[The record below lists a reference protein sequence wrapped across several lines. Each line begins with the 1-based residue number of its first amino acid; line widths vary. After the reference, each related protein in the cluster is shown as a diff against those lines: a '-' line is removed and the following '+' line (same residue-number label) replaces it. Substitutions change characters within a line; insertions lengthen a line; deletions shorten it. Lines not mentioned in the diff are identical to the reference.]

1 MVGVLA
7 MAAAA
12 APPPVKDYEIEPCKK
27 RRKDDDRSSCKT
39 ITKYLSP
46 IGKTGDRVFS
56 PPKSSNILH
65 YFRKTSPTN
74 EKTQS
79 AKDCDLMSSTP
90 LPANS
95 SKDCK
100 TPLEMFSNIEFKKR
114 GKRVNLAHQL
124 NNIKTENESPIEIS
138 SDDSKER
145 SSLNKDFVESSTSV
159 LLYKKHVEVLA
170 ESIQDIKKQSRTMA
184 SKKSSKKVNSKQG
197 TAKNNCRKLRKRKY
211 RDVID
216 LSESLPLAEDLNLK
230 KDVKDSKHIMPS
242 LTNEIERTANDADSR
257 DTAIKTAQLNY
268 GTITVSYEEFLKS
281 HKENKVEQIPDSTM
295 SICIPSETVEDTVK
309 SGYISDTETCEITQ
323 QGRFKTVT
331 VLAQVHPI
339 PPKKT
344 RKIPSIFLK
353 HKQLEMENS
362 LSDPENEQTTQ
373 KRKSNVVIQEE
384 ELELAVLEAVSS
396 EAVKPKCTLEER
408 QQFMKA
414 FRQPASDVLKNGV
427 KKSSDK
433 QKEINE
439 KSLNEEGRDNNSKK
453 IMKNPDIEMIS
464 YNGNSQSHC
473 VKGSF
478 PKEKSKKL
486 KKRDKKKLDTG
497 ATPGENRGGNTQKKE
512 STFSFKEKQNQN
524 RLRMSLRQ
532 KKTKVFKNSTLFNSE
547 RLVCEDIANDDSLK
561 VSSVY
566 NKSSRKTAVP
576 VKDKVTHSKAETE
589 DSLVNI
595 STPKSTRR
603 SVRNSSTPTTIII
616 RSTDSED
623 AQDSSPVKASTP
635 KAANLSEKHSLYTAE
650 LITVPSDSES
660 PIRMKFTRIST
671 PKKSKKK
678 SKKRSK
684 KSEATDRDFTSQ
696 TRKASNASKNVSKA
710 KQLVEKAKA
719 LHISRSKA
727 AEEIVTPLRRSS
739 RHQTLPEKKKLSKT
753 EDSVIII
760 DSSPTSLKY
769 PEKNQKK
776 LQCLNDVLGKKLNKT
791 SKNVPGKMKVAPLF
805 LTRKAQKTAD
815 HILGFDESSQDTS
828 EKSQDCGV
836 QFKAK
841 RDFLMS
847 GLPDLLKRKIAKKA
861 AALDVYNAVSTS
873 FQRVVHVQQK
883 DDGCH
888 LWHLKPPTCPLLTK
902 LKELNTTV
910 TDLSKCVIAL
920 GEFSTLNSN
929 SKSNNSAVVFMG
941 RRKDLT
947 EEVRNFLLEEIRCS
961 NPEFPWKKYFP
972 LLLKKRTEHQVLSEC
987 PRKQESPQLDPSVS
1001 QKETKRKRVETENHK
1016 SKKKKPNEYS
1026 ESPKKI
1032 SGKPEELDKRN
1043 HSTGI
1048 KPDSSKGLLSKTSRK
1063 RQTALSTTC
1072 KVETGTVEDP
1082 DILIID
1088 DDKESTSEISSI
1100 PDSGTEDMLWTEK
1113 YQPQN
1118 SSELIGNELAIKKLH
1133 SWLKDWKRRAELEE
1147 RQNLK
1152 GKKEE
1157 KQEDLLDSIDFKG
1170 SSDDEEESRLCNT
1183 VLITGP
1189 TGVGKTAAVYAC
1201 AQELGFKIFE
1211 VNASSQRSG
1220 RQILSQLKEATQ
1232 SHQVD
1237 KQGVNSQKPCF
1248 FNSYS
1253 IGKSPKK
1260 LSSPKKVV
1268 TSPRKLPPPS
1278 PQSSGPKRALP
1289 PKTLANYFK
1298 ASSKPKNNEEMGALL
1313 ENSTG
1318 IKNSFEQKQIIQT
1331 KPANTTNSNIKEFGA
1346 EEPNRKNATSLILF
1360 EEVDVIFE
1368 EDAGF
1373 LNAIKTFMAT
1383 TKRPV
1388 ILTTSDPTFSLIF
1401 DGCFEEISFNTP
1413 SLLNVASYL
1422 QMICLTENFRTD
1434 VKDFVTLLTANTCDI
1449 RKSILYLQF
1458 WIRSGG
1464 GVLEERP
1471 LSLCRG
1477 NSRNVQLVCSEDGP
1491 DSKNNPK
1498 NTKRNPTDL
1507 PKCDTGCVE
1516 TLFGLKNIFSP
1527 SEDLFSFLKHKIR
1540 TKEEWHKLIQ
1550 LLTEFQMRNVD
1561 FLYSNLE
1568 FILPLPVAI
1577 IPETENLCGSSVG
1590 VDASAATKSM
1600 KCLARKHSGG
1610 EKPLKKS
1617 QKKKHKKKMVVLD
1630 DSDLFDTGLDF
1641 PDEFISFSPASSSS
1655 NSEESKARDKESNPE
1670 TKKLNKCLESNIE
1683 SIPRPPKTPAEKKC
1697 SALVSHCLNSL
1708 TEFMDNMSFLDALLT
1723 DVREQKEFGK
1733 NDFSWTNEKVKSGLC
1748 DEFSLESSDGWTSQ
1762 STGELKA
1769 AVEALSFTKCSSSIS
1784 KALETSLNSCKK
1796 LGKDPTKELTIYVS
1810 QKRNNVHFSQSA
1822 ANLDS
1827 AWKRIAVIKGVFS
1840 SRSLLNLGNRQASI
1854 IEYLPTLRNICRT
1867 EKLKEQGKSK
1877 RRFLHYLE
1885 GIHLNI
1891 SKETVN
1897 TLAAGFP

>member
-1 MVGVLA
+1 A
-7 MAAAA
+7 S
-12 APPPVKDYEIEPCKK
+12 KK
-27 RRKDDDRSSCKT
+27 RRKDDDRTSCKT

-46 IGKTGDRVFS
+46 MGKTGDRVFS
-56 PPKSSNILH
+56 PPKSSNILD

-74 EKTQS
+74 EKTQT
-79 AKDCDLMSSTP
+79 AKKYKIKSSTP
-90 LPANS
+90 LPADS
-95 SKDCK
+95 DKDCK
-100 TPLEMFSNIEFKKR
+100 TPLDMSSNTENKKR
-114 GKRVNLAHQL
+114 GKRLNLSHQL
-124 NNIKTENESPIEIS
+124 SHTKTENESPVEIN
-138 SDDSKER
+138 SDDSKED
-145 SSLNKDFVESSTSV
+145 SSLSNNFVESSTSA

-170 ESIQDIKKQSRTMA
+170 ESIQDTKKQSKTMT
-184 SKKSSKKVNSKQG
+184 SKKSSRKVSPKQG
-197 TAKNNCRKLRKRKY
+197 ASKNDRRKLRKRKH
-211 RDVID
+211 REVID
-216 LSESLPLAEDLNLK
+216 LSESLPLAEELNLLK
-230 KDVKDSKHIMPS
+230 RDGNDSKQIMPS
-242 LTNEIERTANDADSR
+242 LTNEIENTANDAESR
-257 DTAIKTAQLNY
+257 DNITKTAQLNDS
-268 GTITVSYEEFLKS
+268 TITVSYEEFLKS
-281 HKENKVEQIPDSTM
+281 HNESEVEQAPDSTV
-295 SICIPSETVEDTVK
+295 SICIPSETVDDTVK
-309 SGYISDTETCEITQ
+309 SGCMTDPETYEISQ
-323 QGRFKTVT
+323 QVRFKTVT

-344 RKIPSIFLK
+344 GKIPSIFLK
-353 HKQLEMENS
+353 QKQVEMENS
-362 LSDPENEQTTQ
+362 LSDPENEQTIQ
-373 KRKSNVVIQEE
+373 KRKSNVVIHEE
-384 ELELAVLEAVSS
+384 ELELAVLEAGSS

-414 FRQPASDVLKNGV
+414 FRQPTSDALKNGV

-433 QKEINE
+433 QKELNE

-453 IMKNPDIEMIS
+453 IMENPNIQMIS
-464 YNGNSQSHC
+464 NNGNSQTHAD
-473 VKGSF
+473 KGGF

-486 KKRDKKKLDTG
+486 KKKNKKILDTG
-497 ATPGENRGGNTQKKE
+497 AIPGENRERNTQEKE
-512 STFSFKEKQNQN
+512 SAFSFKEKQNQN

-532 KKTKVFKNSTLFNSE
+532 KKTEVFKNSTLLNSKN
-547 RLVCEDIANDDSLK
+547 LVCEGTADDDPLK
-561 VSSVY
+561 ISSPCN
-566 NKSSRKTAVP
+566 NKSSRKTGIP
-576 VKDKVTHSKAETE
+576 VKDKVIHSKAETE
-589 DSLVNI
+589 DSLVYV
-595 STPKSTRR
+595 STPKPSRR
-603 SVRNSSTPTTIII
+603 SVRSSSTPATVII
-616 RSTDSED
+616 RGTDSED
-623 AQDSSPVKASTP
+623 AQDDSPVKASTP
-635 KAANLSEKHSLYTAE
+635 KAANLSGKHSLYTAE
-650 LITVPSDSES
+650 LITVSSDSES

-684 KSEATDRDFTSQ
+684 KSEAADEDFESQ
-696 TRKASNASKNVSKA
+696 TRKVSSASKNVSKA
-710 KQLVEKAKA
+710 KRLIEKAKA

-727 AEEIVTPLRRSS
+727 TEGIVTPLRRSA
-739 RHQTLPEKKKLSKT
+739 RHQTLPERSET
-753 EDSVIII
+753 EDSVITG
-760 DSSPTSLKY
+760 SSPTPLKH

-791 SKNVPGKMKVAPLF
+791 PKNVPGKVKVAPLF

-815 HILGFDESSQDTS
+815 PVLGFDESSQDAT
-828 EKSQDCGV
+828 EKPQACDV

-847 GLPDLLKRKIAKKA
+847 GLPDLLKRQIAKKA

-873 FQRVVHVQQK
+873 FQSVVHIQQK

-902 LKELNTTV
+902 LKELNTKV
-910 TDLSKCVIAL
+910 IDLSKCVMAL

-929 SKSNNSAVVFMG
+929 SKSNNSAVVFVG

-947 EEVRNFLLEEIRCS
+947 EEVRNLLLEEIRWS
-961 NPEFPWKKYFP
+961 NPEFSLRKYFP

-987 PRKQESPQLDPSVS
+987 HHKQESPKLEPDVS
-1001 QKETKRKRVETENHK
+1001 RKETKRKRVEMENHK
-1016 SKKKKPNEYS
+1016 SKRKKPNEYS

-1032 SGKPEELDKRN
+1032 SGKLEELDKRN
-1043 HSTGI
+1043 NSSGI
-1048 KPDSSKGLLSKTSRK
+1048 KLDSSKGLFPKTSRK
-1063 RQTALSTTC
+1063 KRTALSTRC
-1072 KVETGTVEDP
+1072 KVETEAVEDS

-1088 DDKESTSEISSI
+1088 GDKSTSEVSSI

-1118 SSELIGNELAIKKLH
+1118 SGELIGNELAIRKLH

-1147 RQNLK
+1147 GQNLK
-1152 GKKEE
+1152 GKRDE
-1157 KQEDLLDSIDFKG
+1157 KQEDPLDGIDFKG
-1170 SSDDEEESRLCNT
+1170 SSDDEEENRLCNT

-1248 FNSYS
+1248 FNSYN

-1278 PQSSGPKRALP
+1278 PQSSGPKRVLP

-1298 ASSKPKNNEEMGALL
+1298 VSSKPKNNEQIGALL
-1313 ENSTG
+1313 ENNKG
-1318 IKNSFEQKQIIQT
+1318 IKNSFEQKPIIQT
-1331 KPANTTNSNIKEFGA
+1331 KSTNTTNKNVKEFGA

-1388 ILTTSDPTFSLIF
+1388 ILTTSDPTFSLMF
-1401 DGCFEEISFNTP
+1401 DGCFQEINFNTP

-1464 GVLEERP
+1464 GFLEERP
-1471 LSLCRG
+1471 LSFCRG
-1477 NSRNVQLVCSEDGP
+1477 NSRNVQLVCSEDDP
-1491 DSKNNPK
+1491 DSKNNAK

-1507 PKCDTGCVE
+1507 PKCDTGCAE

-1550 LLTEFQMRNVD
+1550 LLTEFQTRNVD

-1568 FILPLPVAI
+1568 FILPLPVNI
-1577 IPETENLCGSSVG
+1577 IPETENFSGSSVS
-1590 VDASAATKSM
+1590 VDTNAATKNM
-1600 KCLARKHSGG
+1600 KCLARKPSEG

-1617 QKKKHKKKMVVLD
+1617 QKKKRKKKMVILD
-1630 DSDLFDTGLDF
+1630 DSDLFDTELDF
-1641 PDEFISFSPASSSS
+1641 SDEFISLSSASSP

-1670 TKKLNKCLESNIE
+1670 TKKLNKCLESKVE
-1683 SIPRPPKTPAEKKC
+1683 SIPRSPKTPAEKKY
-1697 SALVSHCLNSL
+1697 SVLVSHCLNSL

-1723 DVREQKEFGK
+1723 DVREHREFGK
-1733 NDFSWTNEKVKSGLC
+1733 NDFGWTNGKVKSGLC

-1762 STGELKA
+1762 SSGELKA
-1769 AVEALSFTKCSSSIS
+1769 AVEALSFTKCSSTIS

-1796 LGKDPTKELTIYVS
+1796 VGKDPTKELTFYVS

-1827 AWKRIAVIKGVFS
+1827 AWKRIAVIKSVFS
-1840 SRSLLNLGNRQASI
+1840 SRSLPNLGNRQASI
-1854 IEYLPTLRNICRT
+1854 IEYLPTLRNICKT

-1891 SKETVN
+1891 SKETMN

>member
-12 APPPVKDYEIEPCKK
+12 APPPVKDYGNEASKK
-27 RRKDDDRSSCKT
+27 RRKDDDRTCKT

-46 IGKTGDRVFS
+46 MGKTADRVFS
-56 PPKSSNILH
+56 PPKSSNILD
-65 YFRKTSPTN
+65 YFRKTLPTN
-74 EKTQS
+74 EKTQT
-79 AKDCDLMSSTP
+79 AKKYKIKSSTP
-90 LPANS
+90 LPADS
-95 SKDCK
+95 DKDCK
-100 TPLEMFSNIEFKKR
+100 TPLEMSSNTENKKR
-114 GKRVNLAHQL
+114 GKRLNLSHQL
-124 NNIKTENESPIEIS
+124 SHIKTENESAIEIN
-138 SDDSKER
+138 SDDSKED
-145 SSLNKDFVESSTSV
+145 SSLSNNFVGSSTSA
-159 LLYKKHVEVLA
+159 LLYKKHVKVLA
-170 ESIQDIKKQSRTMA
+170 ESIQDTKKQSSTMT
-184 SKKSSKKVNSKQG
+184 SKKSSKKISPKQG
-197 TAKNNCRKLRKRKY
+197 PSKNDRRKLRKRKH
-211 RDVID
+211 REVID
-216 LSESLPLAEDLNLK
+216 LSESLPLAEELNLLK
-230 KDVKDSKHIMPS
+230 RHGNESKQIMPS
-242 LTNEIERTANDADSR
+242 LTNEMENTANDAESR
-257 DTAIKTAQLNY
+257 DNITKTAQLNDS
-268 GTITVSYEEFLKS
+268 TITVSYEEFLKS
-281 HKENKVEQIPDSTM
+281 HNESKVEQAPDSTV
-295 SICIPSETVEDTVK
+295 SVCIPSETVDDAVK
-309 SGYISDTETCEITQ
+309 SGCMTDPETYEISQ
-323 QGRFKTVT
+323 QVRFKTVT

-344 RKIPSIFLK
+344 GKIPSIFLK
-353 HKQLEMENS
+353 QKQVEMENS
-362 LSDPENEQTTQ
+362 LSDPENEQTSQ
-373 KRKSNVVIQEE
+373 KRKSNVVIHEE
-384 ELELAVLEAVSS
+384 ELELAVLEAGSS

-414 FRQPASDVLKNGV
+414 FRQPTSDALKNGV

-433 QKEINE
+433 QKELNE

-453 IMKNPDIEMIS
+453 IMEIPNIQMIS
-464 YNGNSQSHC
+464 NNGNSQTHAD
-473 VKGSF
+473 KGGF

-486 KKRDKKKLDTG
+486 KKKNKKILDTG
-497 ATPGENRGGNTQKKE
+497 AIPGENRERNPQEKE

-532 KKTKVFKNSTLFNSE
+532 KKTEVFKNSTLLNSKN
-547 RLVCEDIANDDSLK
+547 LVCEGAADDDPLK
-561 VSSVY
+561 ISSPCN
-566 NKSSRKTAVP
+566 NKSSRKTGIP
-576 VKDKVTHSKAETE
+576 VKDKVIHSKTETE
-589 DSLVNI
+589 DSLVFV
-595 STPKSTRR
+595 STLKPSRR
-603 SVRNSSTPTTIII
+603 SVRSSSTPATVII
-616 RSTDSED
+616 RATDSED
-623 AQDSSPVKASTP
+623 AQDDSPVKASTP
-635 KAANLSEKHSLYTAE
+635 KAANLSGKRSLYTAE
-650 LITVPSDSES
+650 LITVSSDSES

-684 KSEATDRDFTSQ
+684 KSEAADEDFESQ
-696 TRKASNASKNVSKA
+696 TRKVSSASKNVSKA
-710 KQLVEKAKA
+710 KQLIEKAKA

-727 AEEIVTPLRRSS
+727 TEEIVTPLRRSS
-739 RHQTLPEKKKLSKT
+739 RHQTLPEKSET
-753 EDSVIII
+753 EDSVITG
-760 DSSPTSLKY
+760 SSPTPLKH

-791 SKNVPGKMKVAPLF
+791 PKNVPGKVKVAPLF

-815 HILGFDESSQDTS
+815 PVLGFDESSQDAT
-828 EKSQDCGV
+828 EKPQACDV

-847 GLPDLLKRKIAKKA
+847 GLPDLLKRQIAKKA

-873 FQRVVHVQQK
+873 FQSVVHVQQK

-888 LWHLKPPTCPLLTK
+888 LWHLKPPTCPLLTQ
-902 LKELNTTV
+902 LKELNTKV
-910 TDLSKCVIAL
+910 IDLSKCVMAL

-929 SKSNNSAVVFMG
+929 SKSNTSAVVFVG

-947 EEVRNFLLEEIRCS
+947 EEVRNLLLEEIRWS
-961 NPEFPWKKYFP
+961 NPEFSLRKYFP
-972 LLLKKRTEHQVLSEC
+972 LLLKKRTEPQVLSKC
-987 PRKQESPQLDPSVS
+987 HRKQESPKLEPDVS
-1001 QKETKRKRVETENHK
+1001 RKETKRKRVEMENHK
-1016 SKKKKPNEYS
+1016 SKRKKPNEYS

-1032 SGKPEELDKRN
+1032 SGKLEELDKRN
-1043 HSTGI
+1043 NSSGI
-1048 KPDSSKGLLSKTSRK
+1048 KLDSSEGLFPKTSRK
-1063 RQTALSTTC
+1063 KRTALSTRC
-1072 KVETGTVEDP
+1072 KVETEAVEDS

-1088 DDKESTSEISSI
+1088 GDTSTSEVSSI

-1118 SSELIGNELAIKKLH
+1118 SGELIGNELAIRKLH

-1147 RQNLK
+1147 GQNLK
-1152 GKKEE
+1152 GKRDE
-1157 KQEDLLDSIDFKG
+1157 KQEDPLDGIDFKG
-1170 SSDDEEESRLCNT
+1170 SSDDEEENRLCNT

-1248 FNSYS
+1248 FNSYNIS
-1253 IGKSPKK
+1253 KSPKK

-1278 PQSSGPKRALP
+1278 PQSSGPKRVLP

-1298 ASSKPKNNEEMGALL
+1298 VSSKPKNNEQIGALL
-1313 ENSTG
+1313 ENSKG
-1318 IKNSFEQKQIIQT
+1318 IKNSFEQKPIIQT
-1331 KPANTTNSNIKEFGA
+1331 KSTNTTNKTVKEFGA

-1388 ILTTSDPTFSLIF
+1388 ILTTSDPTFSLMF
-1401 DGCFEEISFNTP
+1401 DGFFEEINFNTP

-1464 GVLEERP
+1464 GFLEERP
-1471 LSLCRG
+1471 LSFCRG
-1477 NSRNVQLVCSEDGP
+1477 NSRNVQLVCSEDDP
-1491 DSKNNPK
+1491 DSKNNAK
-1498 NTKRNPTDL
+1498 NSKRNPTDL
-1507 PKCDTGCVE
+1507 PKCDIGCAE

-1568 FILPLPVAI
+1568 FILPLPVNI
-1577 IPETENLCGSSVG
+1577 IPETENFSGSSVS
-1590 VDASAATKSM
+1590 VDTNAATKNM
-1600 KCLARKHSGG
+1600 KCLARKLSEG

-1617 QKKKHKKKMVVLD
+1617 QKKKHKKKMVILD
-1630 DSDLFDTGLDF
+1630 DSDLFDTELDF
-1641 PDEFISFSPASSSS
+1641 SDEFIRLSSASSP

-1670 TKKLNKCLESNIE
+1670 TKKLNTCLESNVE
-1683 SIPRPPKTPAEKKC
+1683 SIPRSPKTPAEKKY
-1697 SALVSHCLNSL
+1697 SVLVSHCLNSL

-1723 DVREQKEFGK
+1723 DVREHREFGK
-1733 NDFSWTNEKVKSGLC
+1733 NDFGWTNGKVKSGLC

-1762 STGELKA
+1762 SSGELKA
-1769 AVEALSFTKCSSSIS
+1769 AVEALSFTKCSSTIS

-1796 LGKDPTKELTIYVS
+1796 VGRDPTKELTFYVS

-1822 ANLDS
+1822 ANLD
-1827 AWKRIAVIKGVFS
+1827 AWKRIAVIKSVFS
-1840 SRSLLNLGNRQASI
+1840 SRSLPNLGNRQASI
-1854 IEYLPTLRNICRT
+1854 IEYLPTLRNICKT

-1891 SKETVN
+1891 SKETMN

>member
-12 APPPVKDYEIEPCKK
+12 APPPVKDYGNEASKK
-27 RRKDDDRSSCKT
+27 RRKDDDRTCKT

-46 IGKTGDRVFS
+46 MGKTADRVFS
-56 PPKSSNILH
+56 PPKSSNILD
-65 YFRKTSPTN
+65 YFRKTLPTN
-74 EKTQS
+74 EKTQT
-79 AKDCDLMSSTP
+79 AKKYKIKSSTP
-90 LPANS
+90 LPADS
-95 SKDCK
+95 DKDCK
-100 TPLEMFSNIEFKKR
+100 TPLEMSSNTENKKR
-114 GKRVNLAHQL
+114 GKRLNLSHQL
-124 NNIKTENESPIEIS
+124 SHIKTENESAIEIN
-138 SDDSKER
+138 SDDSKED
-145 SSLNKDFVESSTSV
+145 SSLSNNFVGSSTSA
-159 LLYKKHVEVLA
+159 LLYKKHVKVLA
-170 ESIQDIKKQSRTMA
+170 ESIQDTKKQSSTMT
-184 SKKSSKKVNSKQG
+184 SKKSSKKISPKQG
-197 TAKNNCRKLRKRKY
+197 PSKNDRRKLRKRKH
-211 RDVID
+211 REVID
-216 LSESLPLAEDLNLK
+216 LSESLPLAEELNLLK
-230 KDVKDSKHIMPS
+230 RHGNESKQIMPS
-242 LTNEIERTANDADSR
+242 LTNEMENTANDAESR
-257 DTAIKTAQLNY
+257 DNITKTAQLNDS
-268 GTITVSYEEFLKS
+268 TITVSYEEFLKS
-281 HKENKVEQIPDSTM
+281 HNESKVEQAPDSTV
-295 SICIPSETVEDTVK
+295 SVCIPSETVDDAVK
-309 SGYISDTETCEITQ
+309 SGCMTDPETYEISQ
-323 QGRFKTVT
+323 QVRFKTVT

-344 RKIPSIFLK
+344 GKIPSIFLK
-353 HKQLEMENS
+353 QKQVEMENS
-362 LSDPENEQTTQ
+362 LSDPENEQTSQ
-373 KRKSNVVIQEE
+373 KRKSNVVIHEE
-384 ELELAVLEAVSS
+384 ELELAVLEAGSS

-414 FRQPASDVLKNGV
+414 FRQPTSDALKNGV

-433 QKEINE
+433 QKELNE

-453 IMKNPDIEMIS
+453 IMEIPNIQMIS
-464 YNGNSQSHC
+464 NNGNSQTHAD
-473 VKGSF
+473 KGGF

-486 KKRDKKKLDTG
+486 KKKNKKILDTG
-497 ATPGENRGGNTQKKE
+497 AIPGENRERNPQEKE

-532 KKTKVFKNSTLFNSE
+532 KKTEVFKNSTLLNSKN
-547 RLVCEDIANDDSLK
+547 LVCEGAADDDPLK
-561 VSSVY
+561 ISSPCN
-566 NKSSRKTAVP
+566 NKSSRKTGIP
-576 VKDKVTHSKAETE
+576 VKDKVIHSKAETE
-589 DSLVNI
+589 DSLVFV
-595 STPKSTRR
+595 STLKPSRR
-603 SVRNSSTPTTIII
+603 SVRSSSTPATVII
-616 RSTDSED
+616 RATDSED
-623 AQDSSPVKASTP
+623 AQDDSPVKASTP
-635 KAANLSEKHSLYTAE
+635 KAANLSGKRSLYTAE
-650 LITVPSDSES
+650 LITVSSDSES

-684 KSEATDRDFTSQ
+684 KSEAADEDFESQ
-696 TRKASNASKNVSKA
+696 TRKVSSASKNVSKA
-710 KQLVEKAKA
+710 KQLIEKAKA

-727 AEEIVTPLRRSS
+727 TEEIVTPLRRSS
-739 RHQTLPEKKKLSKT
+739 RHQTLPEKSET
-753 EDSVIII
+753 EDSVITG
-760 DSSPTSLKY
+760 SSPTPLKH

-791 SKNVPGKMKVAPLF
+791 PKNVPGKVKVAPLF

-815 HILGFDESSQDTS
+815 PVLRFDESSQDAS
-828 EKSQDCGV
+828 EKPQACDV

-847 GLPDLLKRKIAKKA
+847 GLPDLLKRQIAKKA

-873 FQRVVHVQQK
+873 FQSVVHVQQK

-888 LWHLKPPTCPLLTK
+888 LWHLKPPTCPLLTQ
-902 LKELNTTV
+902 LKELNTKV
-910 TDLSKCVIAL
+910 IDLSKCVMAL

-929 SKSNNSAVVFMG
+929 SKSNTSAVVFVG

-947 EEVRNFLLEEIRCS
+947 EEVRNLLLEEIRWS
-961 NPEFPWKKYFP
+961 NPEFSLRKYFP
-972 LLLKKRTEHQVLSEC
+972 LLLKKRTEPQVLSKC
-987 PRKQESPQLDPSVS
+987 HRKQESPKLEPDVS
-1001 QKETKRKRVETENHK
+1001 RKETKRKRVEMENHK
-1016 SKKKKPNEYS
+1016 SKRKKPNEYS

-1032 SGKPEELDKRN
+1032 SGKLEELDKRN
-1043 HSTGI
+1043 NSSGI
-1048 KPDSSKGLLSKTSRK
+1048 KLDSSKGLFPKTSRK
-1063 RQTALSTTC
+1063 KRTALSTRC
-1072 KVETGTVEDP
+1072 KVETEAVEDS

-1088 DDKESTSEISSI
+1088 GDTSTSEVSSI

-1118 SSELIGNELAIKKLH
+1118 SGELIGNELAIRKLH

-1147 RQNLK
+1147 GQNLK
-1152 GKKEE
+1152 GKRDE
-1157 KQEDLLDSIDFKG
+1157 KQEDPLDGIDFKG
-1170 SSDDEEESRLCNT
+1170 SSDDEEENRLCNT

-1248 FNSYS
+1248 FNSYNIS
-1253 IGKSPKK
+1253 KSPKK

-1278 PQSSGPKRALP
+1278 PQSSGPKRVLP

-1298 ASSKPKNNEEMGALL
+1298 VSSKPKNNEQIGALL
-1313 ENSTG
+1313 ENSKG
-1318 IKNSFEQKQIIQT
+1318 IKNSFEQKPIIQT
-1331 KPANTTNSNIKEFGA
+1331 KSTNTTNKTVKEFGA

-1388 ILTTSDPTFSLIF
+1388 ILTTSDPTFSLMF
-1401 DGCFEEISFNTP
+1401 DGFFEEINFNTP

-1464 GVLEERP
+1464 GFLEERP
-1471 LSLCRG
+1471 LSFCRG
-1477 NSRNVQLVCSEDGP
+1477 NSRNVQLVCSEDDP
-1491 DSKNNPK
+1491 DSKNNAK
-1498 NTKRNPTDL
+1498 NSKRNPTDL
-1507 PKCDTGCVE
+1507 PKCDIGCAE

-1568 FILPLPVAI
+1568 FILPLPVNI
-1577 IPETENLCGSSVG
+1577 IPETENFSGSSVS
-1590 VDASAATKSM
+1590 VDTNAATKNM
-1600 KCLARKHSGG
+1600 KCLARKLSEG

-1617 QKKKHKKKMVVLD
+1617 QKKKHKKKMVILD
-1630 DSDLFDTGLDF
+1630 DSDLFDTELDF
-1641 PDEFISFSPASSSS
+1641 SDEFIRLSSASSP

-1670 TKKLNKCLESNIE
+1670 TKKLNTCLESNVE
-1683 SIPRPPKTPAEKKC
+1683 SIPRSPKTPAEKKY
-1697 SALVSHCLNSL
+1697 SVLVSHCLNSL

-1723 DVREQKEFGK
+1723 DVREHREFGK
-1733 NDFSWTNEKVKSGLC
+1733 NDFGWTNGKVKSGLC

-1762 STGELKA
+1762 SSGELKA
-1769 AVEALSFTKCSSSIS
+1769 AVEALSFTKCSSTIS

-1796 LGKDPTKELTIYVS
+1796 VGRDPTKELTFYVS

-1822 ANLDS
+1822 ANLD
-1827 AWKRIAVIKGVFS
+1827 AWKRIAVIKSVFS
-1840 SRSLLNLGNRQASI
+1840 SRSLPNLGNRQASI
-1854 IEYLPTLRNICRT
+1854 IEYLPTLRNICKT

-1891 SKETVN
+1891 SKETMN

>member
-12 APPPVKDYEIEPCKK
+12 APPPVKDYEIEACKR

-46 IGKTGDRVFS
+46 IGKTGDSVFS
-56 PPKSSNILH
+56 PPKSSNILD

-79 AKDCDLMSSTP
+79 AKECKIKSPAP
-90 LPANS
+90 LPADS
-95 SKDCK
+95 GKHCK
-100 TPLEMFSNIEFKKR
+100 TSLEVFSNLEFKKR
-114 GKRVNLAHQL
+114 GKRVNLSHRL
-124 NNIKTENESPIEIS
+124 NSVKTENESPIKIS
-138 SDDSKER
+138 SVGSKEDT
-145 SSLNKDFVESSTSV
+145 SLNNDFIESSTSV
-159 LLYKKHVEVLA
+159 LLCKKHVEVLA
-170 ESIQDIKKQSRTMA
+170 ESIQDKKHSSTMTSIKN
-184 SKKSSKKVNSKQG
+184 SKKVNPKQRI
-197 TAKNNCRKLRKRKY
+197 TKNDCRKMRKRKH
-211 RDVID
+211 RDIID
-216 LSESLPLAEDLNLK
+216 LSESIPWAEELNLHQ
-230 KDVKDSKHIMPS
+230 KDGKDRKQITPS
-242 LTNEIERTANDADSR
+242 LTNEIESTANDSR
-257 DTAIKTAQLNY
+257 GDKTKTAHLNDS
-268 GTITVSYEEFLKS
+268 TITVSYEEFLKS
-281 HKENKVEQIPDSTM
+281 HKENKAEHIPDSTM
-295 SICIPSETVEDTVK
+295 SICIPSETVEDMVK
-309 SGYISDTETCEITQ
+309 SGCISDPGTCEISQ
-323 QGRFKTVT
+323 HVRYKTVT

-339 PPKKT
+339 PPRKT

-353 HKQLEMENS
+353 QKQLEMENS
-362 LSDPENEQTTQ
+362 LSDPENEQTVQ

-384 ELELAVLEAVSS
+384 ELELAVLEAGNA

-427 KKSSDK
+427 RKSSEK
-433 QKEINE
+433 QKELNE
-439 KSLNEEGRDNNSKK
+439 KSLNEEGRHNNSKK
-453 IMKNPDIEMIS
+453 IMENPNIQVVSNDGS
-464 YNGNSQSHC
+464 SPSHTE
-473 VKGSF
+473 KGSF
-478 PKEKSKKL
+478 PNEKSKKL
-486 KKRDKKKLDTG
+486 KKKDKKMLGTG
-497 ATPGENRGGNTQKKE
+497 ITPGENRRGNIQKKAA
-512 STFSFKEKQNQN
+512 TFSFRDKQNQN

-532 KKTKVFKNSTLFNSE
+532 KKTEVFKNSTLFNSE
-547 RLVCEDIANDDSLK
+547 SLICKDLANDDLLK
-561 VSSVY
+561 ISSQC
-566 NKSSRKTAVP
+566 NKKSSRKTSIP
-576 VKDKVTHSKAETE
+576 VKDKVIHSKAETE
-589 DSLVNI
+589 HSLINV
-595 STPKSTRR
+595 STPKPTRR
-603 SVRNSSTPTTIII
+603 SVRTSSIPTTIVL
-616 RSTDSED
+616 SGTDSED
-623 AQDSSPVKASTP
+623 GSPAKASTP
-635 KAANLSEKHSLYTAE
+635 KAANLLEKHSLYTAE

-678 SKKRSK
+678 SKKRCE
-684 KSEATDRDFTSQ
+684 KSEATDGDFTSQ
-696 TRKASNASKNVSKA
+696 TRKASSASKNVSKA
-710 KQLVEKAKA
+710 KQLIEKAKA

-727 AEEIVTPLRRSS
+727 TEEIVIPLRRSS
-739 RHQTLPEKKKLSKT
+739 RHQTLPERKQLSET

-760 DSSPTSLKY
+760 DSNPTSLKH

-791 SKNVPGKMKVAPLF
+791 PKNVPGKMKVAPLF

-815 HILGFDESSQDTS
+815 PILGFDESSQDTS
-828 EKSQDCGV
+828 EKSQDYDV

-847 GLPDLLKRKIAKKA
+847 GLPDLLKRQIAKKA
-861 AALDVYNAVSTS
+861 AALDAYSAVSAG
-873 FQRVVHVQQK
+873 FQRVVHVRQK
-883 DDGCH
+883 DDGSH
-888 LWHLKPPTCPLLTK
+888 LWHLKPPTCSLLTK
-902 LKELNTTV
+902 LKELNTKV
-910 TDLSKCVIAL
+910 LDLSKCVLAL

-929 SKSNNSAVVFMG
+929 SKSTKSAVGFVE

-947 EEVRNFLLEEIRCS
+947 EEVRNLLLEEIRWS
-961 NPEFPWKKYFP
+961 NPEFSLRKYFS
-972 LLLKKRTEHQVLSEC
+972 LLLKKRSEHQVLSEC
-987 PRKQESPQLDPSVS
+987 HHKQESPQREPSVN
-1001 QKETKRKRVETENHK
+1001 QKESKRKRVETEIHK
-1016 SKKKKPNEYS
+1016 SKRKKPNEYS
-1026 ESPKKI
+1026 QSPKKI
-1032 SGKPEELDKRN
+1032 NGKPEELDKRN
-1043 HSTGI
+1043 NSTGI
-1048 KPDSSKGLLSKTSRK
+1048 KLDS
-1063 RQTALSTTC
+1063 C
-1072 KVETGTVEDP
+1072 K
-1082 DILIID
+1082 
-1088 DDKESTSEISSI
+1088 
-1100 PDSGTEDMLWTEK
+1100 DSGTEDMLWTEK

-1152 GKKEE
+1152 GKKDE
-1157 KQEDLLDSIDFKG
+1157 KQEGLSDSIDFKG
-1170 SSDDEEESRLCNT
+1170 SSDDEEETRLCNT

-1248 FNSYS
+1248 FNSYNL
-1253 IGKSPKK
+1253 GKSPKK

-1278 PQSSGPKRALP
+1278 PQTSVPKRTLP

-1298 ASSKPKNNEEMGALL
+1298 VSSKPKNNEEVVLP
-1313 ENSTG
+1313 ENNKG
-1318 IKNSFEQKQIIQT
+1318 IKNSCEQKPIIQT
-1331 KPANTTNSNIKEFGA
+1331 KSTNTTKSNVKGFGA

-1373 LNAIKTFMAT
+1373 LNAVKTFMAT

-1388 ILTTSDPTFSLIF
+1388 ILTTSDPTFSLMF
-1401 DGCFEEISFNTP
+1401 DGCFEEINFSTP

-1422 QMICLTENFRTD
+1422 QMICLAENFRTD

-1464 GVLEERP
+1464 GFLEERP

-1477 NSRNVQLVCSEDGP
+1477 NSRNIQLVCSEDGP
-1491 DSKNNPK
+1491 DSKNKPK
-1498 NTKRNPTDL
+1498 NTKRSPIDL
-1507 PKCDTGCVE
+1507 PKCDIGCVE

-1527 SEDLFSFLKHKIR
+1527 SEDLFSFLKHKVR
-1540 TKEEWHKLIQ
+1540 TKEEWHQFIQ
-1550 LLTEFQMRNVD
+1550 LLTEFRMQNVD

-1568 FILPLPVAI
+1568 FILPLPVRI
-1577 IPETENLCGSSVG
+1577 IPETENFCGASVS
-1590 VDASAATKSM
+1590 VDTRAATKNM
-1600 KCLARKHSGG
+1600 KCLARKHSEG
-1610 EKPLKKS
+1610 EKPLKKP
-1617 QKKKHKKKMVVLD
+1617 QKKKQKKKMVTLD
-1630 DSDLFDTGLDF
+1630 DSDLFDTELDF
-1641 PDEFISFSPASSSS
+1641 SNEFLSLSPASSSS
-1655 NSEESKARDKESNPE
+1655 NSEESKARDKERNPE
-1670 TKKLNKCLESNIE
+1670 TKKLNKCLESNME
-1683 SIPRPPKTPAEKKC
+1683 STPCPPKTPAEKKC

-1723 DVREQKEFGK
+1723 DVEQKEFGQ
-1733 NDFSWTNEKVKSGLC
+1733 NDFSWTNVKSGLC
-1748 DEFSLESSDGWTSQ
+1748 DEFSLEASDGWTSQ
-1762 STGELKA
+1762 SSGELKA
-1769 AVEALSFTKCSSSIS
+1769 AVEALSFTKCSSTIS
-1784 KALETSLNSCKK
+1784 KALETLNSCKK
-1796 LGKDPTKELTIYVS
+1796 SGRDPTKELTLYVS
-1810 QKRNNVHFSQSA
+1810 QKRSNVYFSQSA
-1822 ANLDS
+1822 TNLDS
-1827 AWKRIAVIKGVFS
+1827 AWKRIAVIKSVFS
-1840 SRSLLNLGNRQASI
+1840 SRALLNLGNKQASI

>member
-12 APPPVKDYEIEPCKK
+12 APPPVKDYGNEASKK
-27 RRKDDDRSSCKT
+27 RRKDDDGTSCKT

-46 IGKTGDRVFS
+46 MGKTGDRVFS
-56 PPKSSNILH
+56 PPKSSNILD
-65 YFRKTSPTN
+65 YFRKTLPTN
-74 EKTQS
+74 EKTQT
-79 AKDCDLMSSTP
+79 AKKYKIKSSTP
-90 LPANS
+90 LPADS
-95 SKDCK
+95 DKDCK
-100 TPLEMFSNIEFKKR
+100 TPLEMSSNTENKKR
-114 GKRVNLAHQL
+114 GKRLNLSHQL
-124 NNIKTENESPIEIS
+124 SHIKTENESPVEIN
-138 SDDSKER
+138 SDDSKKD
-145 SSLNKDFVESSTSV
+145 SSLSNNFVESSTSA

-170 ESIQDIKKQSRTMA
+170 ESIQDTKKQSSTMT
-184 SKKSSKKVNSKQG
+184 SKKSSKKVSPKQG
-197 TAKNNCRKLRKRKY
+197 PSKNDRRKLRKRKH
-211 RDVID
+211 REVID
-216 LSESLPLAEDLNLK
+216 LSESLPLAEELNLLK
-230 KDVKDSKHIMPS
+230 RDGNDSKQIMPS
-242 LTNEIERTANDADSR
+242 LTNEIENTANDAESR
-257 DTAIKTAQLNY
+257 DNITKTAQLNDS
-268 GTITVSYEEFLKS
+268 TITVSYEEFLKS
-281 HKENKVEQIPDSTM
+281 HNESEVEQAPDSTV
-295 SICIPSETVEDTVK
+295 SNCIPSETVDDTVK
-309 SGYISDTETCEITQ
+309 SGCMTDPETYEISRQ
-323 QGRFKTVT
+323 VRFKTVT

-344 RKIPSIFLK
+344 GKIPSIFLK
-353 HKQLEMENS
+353 QKQVEMENS
-362 LSDPENEQTTQ
+362 LSDPENEQTIQ
-373 KRKSNVVIQEE
+373 KRKSNVVIHEE
-384 ELELAVLEAVSS
+384 ELELAVLEAGSS

-414 FRQPASDVLKNGV
+414 FRQPTSDALKNGV

-433 QKEINE
+433 QKELNE

-453 IMKNPDIEMIS
+453 IMENPNIQMIS
-464 YNGNSQSHC
+464 NNGNSQTHAD
-473 VKGSF
+473 KGDF

-486 KKRDKKKLDTG
+486 KKKNKKILDTG
-497 ATPGENRGGNTQKKE
+497 AIPGESRERNTQEKE

-532 KKTKVFKNSTLFNSE
+532 KKTEVFKNSTLLNSKN
-547 RLVCEDIANDDSLK
+547 LVCEGTADDDPLK
-561 VSSVY
+561 ISSPCN
-566 NKSSRKTAVP
+566 NKSSRKTGIP
-576 VKDKVTHSKAETE
+576 VKDKVIHSKAETE
-589 DSLVNI
+589 DSLVYV
-595 STPKSTRR
+595 STPKPNRR
-603 SVRNSSTPTTIII
+603 SVRSNSTPATVII
-616 RSTDSED
+616 RGTDSED
-623 AQDSSPVKASTP
+623 AQDDSPVKASTP
-635 KAANLSEKHSLYTAE
+635 KAANLSGKRSLYTAE
-650 LITVPSDSES
+650 LITVSSDSES

-684 KSEATDRDFTSQ
+684 KSEAADEDFESQ
-696 TRKASNASKNVSKA
+696 TRKVSSASKNVSKA
-710 KQLVEKAKA
+710 KQLIEKAKA

-727 AEEIVTPLRRSS
+727 TEEIVTPLRRSS
-739 RHQTLPEKKKLSKT
+739 RRQMLPERSET
-753 EDSVIII
+753 EDSVITG
-760 DSSPTSLKY
+760 SRPTPLRH

-791 SKNVPGKMKVAPLF
+791 PKNVPGKVKVAPLF

-815 HILGFDESSQDTS
+815 PVLGFDESSQDAA
-828 EKSQDCGV
+828 EKPQACDV

-847 GLPDLLKRKIAKKA
+847 GLPDLLKRQIAKKA

-873 FQRVVHVQQK
+873 FQSVVHIQQK

-902 LKELNTTV
+902 LKELNTKV
-910 TDLSKCVIAL
+910 IDLSKCVMAL

-929 SKSNNSAVVFMG
+929 SKSNNSAVVFVG

-947 EEVRNFLLEEIRCS
+947 EEVRNLLLEEIRWS
-961 NPEFPWKKYFP
+961 NPEFSLRKYFP

-987 PRKQESPQLDPSVS
+987 HRKQESPKLEPDVS
-1001 QKETKRKRVETENHK
+1001 RKETKRKRVEMENHK
-1016 SKKKKPNEYS
+1016 SKRKKPNEYS

-1032 SGKPEELDKRN
+1032 SGKLEELDKRN
-1043 HSTGI
+1043 NSSGI
-1048 KPDSSKGLLSKTSRK
+1048 KLDSSK
-1063 RQTALSTTC
+1063 
-1072 KVETGTVEDP
+1072 
-1082 DILIID
+1082 
-1088 DDKESTSEISSI
+1088 
-1100 PDSGTEDMLWTEK
+1100 DSGTEDMLWTEK

-1118 SSELIGNELAIKKLH
+1118 SGELIGNELAIRKLH

-1147 RQNLK
+1147 GQNLK
-1152 GKKEE
+1152 GKRDE
-1157 KQEDLLDSIDFKG
+1157 KQEDPLDGIDFKG
-1170 SSDDEEESRLCNT
+1170 SSDDEENRLCNT

-1248 FNSYS
+1248 FNSYN

-1260 LSSPKKVV
+1260 LISPKKVV

-1278 PQSSGPKRALP
+1278 PQSSGPKRVLP

-1298 ASSKPKNNEEMGALL
+1298 VSSKPKNNEQIGALL
-1313 ENSTG
+1313 ENNKG
-1318 IKNSFEQKQIIQT
+1318 IKNSFEQKPIIQT
-1331 KPANTTNSNIKEFGA
+1331 KSTNTTNKNVKEFGA

-1388 ILTTSDPTFSLIF
+1388 ILTTSDPTFSLMF
-1401 DGCFEEISFNTP
+1401 DGCFQEINFNTP

-1464 GVLEERP
+1464 GFLEERP
-1471 LSLCRG
+1471 LSFCRG
-1477 NSRNVQLVCSEDGP
+1477 NSRNVQLVCSEDDP
-1491 DSKNNPK
+1491 DSQNNAK
-1498 NTKRNPTDL
+1498 NTKRNPTDF
-1507 PKCDTGCVE
+1507 PKCDTGCAE

-1568 FILPLPVAI
+1568 FILPLPVNI
-1577 IPETENLCGSSVG
+1577 IPETENFSGSSVS
-1590 VDASAATKSM
+1590 VDTNAATKNM
-1600 KCLARKHSGG
+1600 KCLARKPSEG

-1617 QKKKHKKKMVVLD
+1617 QKKKHKKKMVILD
-1630 DSDLFDTGLDF
+1630 DSDLFDTELDF
-1641 PDEFISFSPASSSS
+1641 SDEFISLSSASSP

-1670 TKKLNKCLESNIE
+1670 TKKLNKCLESKVE
-1683 SIPRPPKTPAEKKC
+1683 SIPHSPKTPAEKKY
-1697 SALVSHCLNSL
+1697 SVLVSHCLNSL

-1723 DVREQKEFGK
+1723 DVREHREFGK
-1733 NDFSWTNEKVKSGLC
+1733 NDFGWTNGKVKSGLC

-1762 STGELKA
+1762 SSGELKA
-1769 AVEALSFTKCSSSIS
+1769 AVEALSFTKCSSTIS

-1796 LGKDPTKELTIYVS
+1796 VGKDPTKELTFYVS

-1827 AWKRIAVIKGVFS
+1827 AWKRIAVIKSVFS
-1840 SRSLLNLGNRQASI
+1840 SRSLPNLGNRQASI
-1854 IEYLPTLRNICRT
+1854 IEYLPTLRNICKT

-1891 SKETVN
+1891 SKETMN

>member
-12 APPPVKDYEIEPCKK
+12 APPPVKDYEIEACKR

-46 IGKTGDRVFS
+46 IGKTGDTVFS
-56 PPKSSNILH
+56 PPKSSNILD

-79 AKDCDLMSSTP
+79 AKECKIKSSAP
-90 LPANS
+90 LPADGG
-95 SKDCK
+95 KDCK
-100 TPLEMFSNIEFKKR
+100 TPLEVFSNLEFKKR
-114 GKRVNLAHQL
+114 GKRVNLSHRL
-124 NNIKTENESPIEIS
+124 NSVKTENESLIKIS
-138 SDDSKER
+138 SVGSKEDT
-145 SSLNKDFVESSTSV
+145 SLNNDFIESSTS
-159 LLYKKHVEVLA
+159 LLLCKKHVEVLA
-170 ESIQDIKKQSRTMA
+170 ESIQDKKHSSTMT
-184 SKKSSKKVNSKQG
+184 SIKSSKKVNPKQRI
-197 TAKNNCRKLRKRKY
+197 TKNDCRKMRKRKH
-211 RDVID
+211 RDIID
-216 LSESLPLAEDLNLK
+216 LSESIPWAEELNLHQ
-230 KDVKDSKHIMPS
+230 KDGKDRKQITPS
-242 LTNEIERTANDADSR
+242 LTNEIESTANDSR
-257 DTAIKTAQLNY
+257 GDITKTAHLNDS
-268 GTITVSYEEFLKS
+268 TITVSYEEFLKS
-281 HKENKVEQIPDSTM
+281 HKENKAEHIPDSTM
-295 SICIPSETVEDTVK
+295 SICIPSETVEDMVK
-309 SGYISDTETCEITQ
+309 SGCISDPGTCEISQ
-323 QGRFKTVT
+323 HVRYKTVT

-339 PPKKT
+339 PPRKT

-353 HKQLEMENS
+353 QKQLEMENS
-362 LSDPENEQTTQ
+362 LSDPENEQTVQ

-384 ELELAVLEAVSS
+384 ELELAVLEAGNA

-414 FRQPASDVLKNGV
+414 FRQPASDALKNGV
-427 KKSSDK
+427 RKFSEK
-433 QKEINE
+433 QKELNE
-439 KSLNEEGRDNNSKK
+439 KSLNEEGRHNNSKK
-453 IMKNPDIEMIS
+453 IMENPNIQVVSNDGS
-464 YNGNSQSHC
+464 SPSHTE
-473 VKGSF
+473 KGSF
-478 PKEKSKKL
+478 PNEKSKKL
-486 KKRDKKKLDTG
+486 KKKDKKMLGTG
-497 ATPGENRGGNTQKKE
+497 ITPGENRRGNIQKKAA
-512 STFSFKEKQNQN
+512 TFSFGDKQNQN

-532 KKTKVFKNSTLFNSE
+532 KKTEVFKNTLFYSE
-547 RLVCEDIANDDSLK
+547 SLICKDLANDDLLK
-561 VSSVY
+561 ISSRC
-566 NKSSRKTAVP
+566 NKKSSRKTSIP
-576 VKDKVTHSKAETE
+576 VKDKVIHSKAETE
-589 DSLVNI
+589 YSLINV
-595 STPKSTRR
+595 STPKPTRR
-603 SVRNSSTPTTIII
+603 SVRTSNTPTTIVLNG
-616 RSTDSED
+616 TDSED
-623 AQDSSPVKASTP
+623 GSPAKASTP
-635 KAANLSEKHSLYTAE
+635 KAANLLEKHSLYTAE

-678 SKKRSK
+678 SKKRCE
-684 KSEATDRDFTSQ
+684 KSEATDGDFTSQ
-696 TRKASNASKNVSKA
+696 TRKASSASKNVSKA
-710 KQLVEKAKA
+710 KQLIEKAKA

-727 AEEIVTPLRRSS
+727 TEEIVTPLRRSS
-739 RHQTLPEKKKLSKT
+739 RHQTPPERKQLSET
-753 EDSVIII
+753 EDSVLII
-760 DSSPTSLKY
+760 DSNRTSSKH

-791 SKNVPGKMKVAPLF
+791 PKNVPGKMKVAPLF

-815 HILGFDESSQDTS
+815 PILGFDESSQDTS
-828 EKSQDCGV
+828 EKSQDYDV

-847 GLPDLLKRKIAKKA
+847 GLPDLLKRQIAKKA
-861 AALDVYNAVSTS
+861 AALDAYSAVSAG
-873 FQRVVHVQQK
+873 FQRVVHVRQK
-883 DDGCH
+883 DDGSR
-888 LWHLKPPTCPLLTK
+888 LWHLKPPTCSLLTK
-902 LKELNTTV
+902 LKELNTKV
-910 TDLSKCVIAL
+910 LDLSKCVLAL

-929 SKSNNSAVVFMG
+929 SKSTKSAVGFVE

-947 EEVRNFLLEEIRCS
+947 EEVRNLLLEEIRWS
-961 NPEFPWKKYFP
+961 NPEFSLRKYFS
-972 LLLKKRTEHQVLSEC
+972 LLLKKRSEHQVLSEC
-987 PRKQESPQLDPSVS
+987 HHKQESPQREPSVN
-1001 QKETKRKRVETENHK
+1001 QKESKRKRVETEIPK
-1016 SKKKKPNEYS
+1016 SKRKKPNEYS
-1026 ESPKKI
+1026 QSPKKI

-1043 HSTGI
+1043 NSTGI
-1048 KPDSSKGLLSKTSRK
+1048 KLDSCKGLLSKTSRK
-1063 RQTALSTTC
+1063 KQTALSTTC
-1072 KVETGTVEDP
+1072 KVETEAVEDP
-1082 DILIID
+1082 DVLIID
-1088 DDKESTSEISSI
+1088 DDKESPSERSPF

-1152 GKKEE
+1152 GKKDE
-1157 KQEDLLDSIDFKG
+1157 KQEGLSDSIDFKG
-1170 SSDDEEESRLCNT
+1170 SSDDEEETRLCNT

-1248 FNSYS
+1248 FNSYNL
-1253 IGKSPKK
+1253 GKSP
-1260 LSSPKKVV
+1260 
-1268 TSPRKLPPPS
+1268 R
-1278 PQSSGPKRALP
+1278 
-1289 PKTLANYFK
+1289 
-1298 ASSKPKNNEEMGALL
+1298 
-1313 ENSTG
+1313 
-1318 IKNSFEQKQIIQT
+1318 IKNSCEQKPIIQT
-1331 KPANTTNSNIKEFGA
+1331 KSTNTTKSNVKEFGA

-1388 ILTTSDPTFSLIF
+1388 ILTTSDPTFSLMF
-1401 DGCFEEISFNTP
+1401 DGCFEEINFSTP

-1422 QMICLTENFRTD
+1422 QMICLAENFRTD

-1464 GVLEERP
+1464 GFLEERP

-1477 NSRNVQLVCSEDGP
+1477 NSRNIQLVCSEDGP
-1491 DSKNNPK
+1491 DSKNKPK
-1498 NTKRNPTDL
+1498 NTKRSPIDL

-1527 SEDLFSFLKHKIR
+1527 SEDLFSFLKHKVR
-1540 TKEEWHKLIQ
+1540 TKEEWHQFIQ
-1550 LLTEFQMRNVD
+1550 LLTEFRMQNVD

-1568 FILPLPVAI
+1568 FILPLPVRI
-1577 IPETENLCGSSVG
+1577 IPETENFCGASVS
-1590 VDASAATKSM
+1590 VDTGAATKNM
-1600 KCLARKHSGG
+1600 KCLARKHSEG
-1610 EKPLKKS
+1610 EKPLKKP
-1617 QKKKHKKKMVVLD
+1617 QKKKQKKKMVTLD
-1630 DSDLFDTGLDF
+1630 DSDLFDTELDF
-1641 PDEFISFSPASSSS
+1641 SNEFLSLSPASSSS
-1655 NSEESKARDKESNPE
+1655 NSEESKARDKERNPE
-1670 TKKLNKCLESNIE
+1670 TKKLNKCLESNME
-1683 SIPRPPKTPAEKKC
+1683 SIPCPPKTPAEKKC

-1723 DVREQKEFGK
+1723 DVGEQKEFGQ
-1733 NDFSWTNEKVKSGLC
+1733 NDFSWTNVKSGLC
-1748 DEFSLESSDGWTSQ
+1748 DEFSLEASDGWTSQ
-1762 STGELKA
+1762 SSGELKA
-1769 AVEALSFTKCSSSIS
+1769 AVEALSFTKCSSTIS
-1784 KALETSLNSCKK
+1784 KALETLNSCKK
-1796 LGKDPTKELTIYVS
+1796 LGRDPTKELTLYVS
-1810 QKRNNVHFSQSA
+1810 QKRSNIYFSQSA
-1822 ANLDS
+1822 TNLDS
-1827 AWKRIAVIKGVFS
+1827 AWKRIAVIKSVFS
-1840 SRSLLNLGNRQASI
+1840 SRALLNLGNKQASI